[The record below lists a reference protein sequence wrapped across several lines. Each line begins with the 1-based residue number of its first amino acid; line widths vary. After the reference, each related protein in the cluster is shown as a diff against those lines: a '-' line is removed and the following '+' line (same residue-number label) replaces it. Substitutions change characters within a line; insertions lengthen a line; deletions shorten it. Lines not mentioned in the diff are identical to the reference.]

1 MYFQKSASVIVMY
14 FQKSASVIGQNDS
27 LGLLLLV
34 DIGVEFKKGRNDLTY
49 TLWSYFD
56 YWILILIHLSTSFF
70 LSHPAFCFESLKTCC
85 SCSMNSFLF
94 VEASWFQQRG
104 GSGEAQV
111 HVTALRVHRGRAAEE
126 RPGNYHYHRF
136 NNLCSFHARG
146 WIWGV
151 GVFLLII
158 VVAT

>member
-34 DIGVEFKKGRNDLTY
+34 DICVEFKKGRNDLTD
-49 TLWSYFD
+49 TFWSYFD
-56 YWILILIHLSTSFF
+56 YWILIFNLSNF
-70 LSHPAFCFESLKTCC
+70 LTIFRILSLPAFCVESLKTR

-136 NNLCSFHARG
+136 NNLSSFHARG

-151 GVFLLII
+151 W
-158 VVAT
+158 A